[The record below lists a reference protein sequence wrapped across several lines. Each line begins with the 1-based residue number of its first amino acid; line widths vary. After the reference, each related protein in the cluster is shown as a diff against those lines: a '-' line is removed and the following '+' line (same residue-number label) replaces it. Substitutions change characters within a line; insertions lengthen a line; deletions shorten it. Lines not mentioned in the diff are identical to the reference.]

1 MLDLLS
7 IQDAAKELHV
17 SLDTIRTWVFQRRF
31 ETLKLGRRRMVERGI
46 LEQFARSRTTP
57 ARQEGK

>member
-1 MLDLLS
+1 MLNLLS
-7 IQDAAKELHV
+7 LNDAAAELHV

-31 ETLKLGRRRMVERGI
+31 ETLKLGRRRMVEREV

-57 ARQEGK
+57 ASQEGK

>member
-1 MLDLLS
+1 MLNLLS
-7 IQDAAKELHV
+7 LNDAAAELHV

-31 ETLKLGRRRMVERGI
+31 ETLKLGRRRMVEREV
-46 LEQFARSRTTP
+46 LEQFVRSRTTP

>member
-1 MLDLLS
+1 MLNLLS
-7 IQDAAKELHV
+7 LNDAAAELHV

-31 ETLKLGRRRMVERGI
+31 ETLKLGRRRMVERTV
-46 LEQFARSRTTP
+46 LEQFVRSRTTP